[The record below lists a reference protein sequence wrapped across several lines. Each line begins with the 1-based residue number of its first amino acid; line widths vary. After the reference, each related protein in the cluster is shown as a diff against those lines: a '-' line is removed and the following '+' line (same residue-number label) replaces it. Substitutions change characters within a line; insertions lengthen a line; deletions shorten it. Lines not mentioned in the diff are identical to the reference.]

1 MKFILSIS
9 LILLLTMTAQSQKK
23 TFVRIFDEGGKK
35 THSGFLVGTLDSSV
49 IILKSNNEFEIPI
62 TQISTIKLRR
72 SFGHTVLVTS
82 IISGTAMALFGMVTA
97 DPDAW
102 VFGYTAGEG
111 AIAGLIFGAGTG
123 VVAGSVIAGTRNRPV
138 FNINMNPEQWM
149 KARILLKPYIPVSE
163 SKN

>member
-1 MKFILSIS
+1 
-9 LILLLTMTAQSQKK
+9 
-23 TFVRIFDEGGKK
+23 
-35 THSGFLVGTLDSSV
+35 
-49 IILKSNNEFEIPI
+49 
-62 TQISTIKLRR
+62 
-72 SFGHTVLVTS
+72 
-82 IISGTAMALFGMVTA
+82 MALFGIVTA